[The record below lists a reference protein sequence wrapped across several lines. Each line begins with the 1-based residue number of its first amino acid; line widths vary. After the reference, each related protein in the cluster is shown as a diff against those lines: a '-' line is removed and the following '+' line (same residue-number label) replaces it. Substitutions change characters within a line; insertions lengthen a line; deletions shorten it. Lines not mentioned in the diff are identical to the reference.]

1 MENLILLHLSLKK
14 VLYIQTPIEKE
25 GIMTIMK
32 KTTTI
37 FKFLFIGLVSLSS
50 ITLFA
55 QTNPNNFMKKFDYK
69 EAWNKVAD
77 FESKALPESELKEV
91 NEIYKFA
98 KTEKNTGQLV
108 KAVLYQMKLTDY
120 KEENAFVKNLIK
132 VKEEIKSSEYPVK
145 PLLHSMLADMYWQYY
160 QNNRWK
166 YNNRTETVNLKE
178 EDIETWGLEKIVK
191 ETLWHYEAS
200 LIDKEK
206 LKLESIKVY
215 DEILHKGND
224 EGRLL
229 RPTLYDFLANRAI
242 DFFMSEEPSITRPSY
257 FFSINNIEYLSDADA
272 FINLKIETK
281 DILAMKY
288 YALINLQELMK
299 FHSNDATPDALVYID
314 LKRLA
319 FVKQYLTAPNKNLL
333 YQKALERLEAKSSK
347 FAVSTLVTFEIA
359 QLYVEYGKQYNALQS
374 DDHKWELKTA
384 FEICNKAKSKFPNSN
399 GAKKCASLQDGLT
412 NKSISASVEETNLP
426 VAAFKALLRY
436 SNVKTVYWRL
446 IKTNRDEVHA
456 QRKKWE
462 RNYEV
467 DREEK
472 FLQYFTPKVSIKSG
486 SYALP
491 DDGDFQEH
499 AVELKLDGLPV
510 GEYMILLSH
519 DANFKTEKNA
529 IAYAYTTITAI
540 SYVHRNTNDGGTEL
554 YLLNRETGEPMAGV
568 SASLY
573 FQEYNYKKSAYET
586 IAGGVFQS
594 NAEGYIKVPYQL
606 DKKSNYHRNFSIN
619 FSSGIDRFSTSPI
632 DSYQGDGNL
641 YQSVYH
647 EESSRTQ
654 VLFFMDRAIY
664 RPGQTIYFKG
674 LMISTVNKKSSIV
687 PKYPVT
693 VTLYDVNHQV
703 VAELNLVSNDYGSFN
718 GSFTASTKG
727 LMGQMSLDSYYGSA
741 SFSVEEYK
749 RPKFEV
755 VFEPVKG
762 AFRLDDQINAVGV
775 AKAYSGAGIDNAKVQ
790 YRVVRKARYPYWWW
804 CRWGYYP
811 SSPEIEILNGITKT
825 DGEGKFKVDF
835 KAIPDPL
842 VSKASD
848 PIFSYTVYADV
859 TDINGETHS
868 KTFVVSVGYKA
879 LQVNVAAIDLDKEN
893 GEVWKK
899 DFSISTTDLSGE
911 LEPAK
916 GQIAIYSLEQPN
928 QLYRNRP
935 WNRPDRQLLSKEE
948 FRKVFPLDEYEEE
961 NNYLKWNRSK
971 EVLTVDFDT
980 EKKKTFSI
988 ESLKNKPSGKY
999 VLEINSKD
1007 KYGQDVKEIA
1017 YFTIYSVKDKKLAT
1031 PSINNLEG
1039 LNTVVEPGD
1048 KAILLAGTSSEKI
1061 KVLYEIEKDHA
1072 IIYKEWLILK
1082 SEQKLLEI
1090 PIKEEYRGNIAV
1102 HYTFVLNNRLYY
1114 QSQVITVP
1122 FTNKELDITFETFRD
1137 KLQPGENEEWKI
1149 KVSGKKS
1156 DQVAAEM
1163 VATLY
1168 DASLDVFRPHSWY
1181 ANFNSYMYASLN
1193 WNSTNGF
1200 DETAFKLYS
1209 KNWNEYDGHY
1219 YSDPYYDQ
1227 LDWFG
1232 YSFYEYYHHRRDL
1245 YYSMDDEEGVTV
1257 MKTKDGASRSKES
1270 KKMSAPA
1277 KSVMRSGAESEESDS
1292 LKIGRE
1298 EAKSEIIA
1306 SGYTNGGGGK
1316 KEDKEKEED
1325 FTDVKVRSNF
1335 NETAFFYPDLQ
1346 TNAKGELVI
1355 KFTIPEA
1362 LTRWKMLGFAHTK
1375 DLKSGLVTKELV
1387 TQKELMVVPNQPRFF
1402 RENDKMIFSVKITS
1416 LSDKELAGQARLEFF
1431 DALTMQP
1438 MNDKMKNGNASQSF
1452 TVKSGLSSNL
1462 EWSIEIPVGAQAIL
1476 YRVVAKAGSFSDGE
1490 EMVLPVVTNSM
1501 LVTESLPLPIRGK
1514 QTKTFTFEKLANN
1527 KSTTLRNHR
1536 YTLEFTSNPAWYA
1549 IQALPYLMEYPYEC
1563 VEQCFSRYYANSIA
1577 SNIANSNPRIKQVF
1591 DTWKNVQPDALL
1603 SNLEKNQELKTALL
1617 EETPWVLQAKDESQ
1631 RKRNVALLFDL
1642 NRMANEMDR
1651 ALTKVLKAQ
1660 QSSGGFTWFPG
1671 FPEDRYMTQH
1681 IVAGMGHL
1689 DVLGVKAVRED
1700 KATWAM
1706 VNNALRYID
1715 REMDD
1720 DYDRLKAEAKKGH
1733 IKLEDNHLGYLTIHY
1748 LYLRSYFKDI
1758 PIKSEHKE
1766 AFDYFFGQA
1775 KRYWLENGIYM
1786 QGMLCLSLNRFG
1798 ETAVPLA
1805 MIKSFKERALNSEE
1819 MGMYWKYDRGYYWY
1833 QAPIETQSLMIEVF
1847 DEVAKDQ
1854 KSVDDLKVWLLKQ
1867 KQTTDWKTT
1876 RATVEACYALLRR
1889 GSDFLASS
1897 QLVEIKVGDEL
1908 IDPTKRPD
1916 VKVEAGT
1923 GYFKTAWTGSEITS
1937 KMGNVTVTKKDE
1949 GVAWGALYWQYFEQ
1963 LDKITPAE
1971 TPLKIDKKLFL
1982 QQNTDRGPVI
1992 TPITES
1998 TGLNVG
2004 DLIKVRIE
2012 IRVDR
2017 NMEYVHLK
2025 DMRAA
2030 ALEPVTTLSTYRYQ
2044 DGLYYYESPRDLAMN
2059 FFIGFLPKGTYVFE
2073 YPLRVS
2079 QKGDFSNGITTMQC
2093 MYAPEFSSH
2102 SEGIRVK
2109 VK

>member
-1 MENLILLHLSLKK
+1 MENLRTLHLTLKK
-14 VLYIQTPIEKE
+14 VLYIQTPIEIE
-25 GIMTIMK
+25 GIMIIMQ
-32 KTTTI
+32 KTKNI
-37 FKFLFIGLVSLSS
+37 FKSLLIGLASFVS
-50 ITLFA
+50 ITLLA
-55 QTNPNNFMKKFDYK
+55 QTNPTNNMKKFDYK
-69 EAWNKVAD
+69 EAWNRVAD
-77 FESKALPESELKEV
+77 FESKGLPESELKEV
-91 NEIYKFA
+91 NGIYQIA
-98 KTEKNTGQLV
+98 KTENNTGQLV
-108 KAVLYQMKLTDY
+108 KSVIYQMKLTDY

-132 VKEEIKSSEYPVK
+132 INEEIKTAQFPVK

-178 EDIETWGLEKIVK
+178 DDIETWGLEKIVK
-191 ETLWHYEAS
+191 ETITQYQAS
-200 LIDKEK
+200 LIEKEK
-206 LKLESIKVY
+206 LKLENIKIY
-215 DEILHKGND
+215 DDIISRGNE
-224 EGRLL
+224 EGRAL

-242 DFFMSEEPSITRPSY
+242 DFYMSEEPSITRPAY
-257 FFSINNIEYLSDADA
+257 FFTLNNVDYLADADA
-272 FINLKIETK
+272 FVQLHIETK
-281 DILAMKY
+281 DTLAMKF
-288 YALINLQELMK
+288 YALVHLQDLMK
-299 FHSNDATPDALVYID
+299 FHSNDANPDALVYID
-314 LKRLA
+314 LKRLS
-319 FVKQYLTAPNKNLL
+319 FVKQYLTAPDKNLL
-333 YQKALERLEAKSSK
+333 YQKSLERLEEKSMK
-347 FAVSTLVTFEIA
+347 FPVSTLVTFEIA
-359 QLYVEYGKQYNALQS
+359 RLYVEYGKLYNPLQS
-374 DDHKWELKTA
+374 EEHKWDLKKAYEICEKAKLRFPKSDGANKCANTQDELK
-384 FEICNKAKSKFPNSN
+384 
-399 GAKKCASLQDGLT
+399 

-426 VAAFKALLRY
+426 SVPFKALLKY

-446 IKTNRDEVHA
+446 IKTSREEVQA
-456 QRKKWE
+456 QRKKWD
-462 RNYEV
+462 RNYDV

-472 FLQYFTPKVSIKSG
+472 FLLYFTPKIAAKNG
-486 SYALP
+486 SYSLP
-491 DDGDFQEH
+491 DDGDFQDH
-499 AVELKLDGLPV
+499 SVEIKLDGLPI

-519 DANFKTEKNA
+519 NPDFKTEGNGL
-529 IAYAYTTITAI
+529 AYSFTSITTI
-540 SYVHRNTNDGGTEL
+540 SYIHRNTADGGTEF
-554 YLLNRETGEPMAGV
+554 YLLNRETGEPILGV
-568 SASLY
+568 NAAIY
-573 FQEYNYKKSAYET
+573 FQEYNYKKSVYEN
-586 IAGGVFQS
+586 IPGGSFQS
-594 NAEGYIKVPYQL
+594 NNEGYIKVPYQFEKKTNYTRNFMVNFSLGL
-606 DKKSNYHRNFSIN
+606 DK
-619 FSSGIDRFSTSPI
+619 FSTSSI
-632 DSYQGDGNL
+632 DSYQGDGSF
-641 YQSVYH
+641 YQSIH
-647 EESSRTQ
+647 SEAPTRTQ
-654 VLFFMDRAIY
+654 VIFFMDRAIY

-674 LMISTVNKKSSIV
+674 LVINTDHKKSSIV
-687 PKYPVT
+687 SKYPVT
-693 VTLYDVNHQV
+693 VTLYDVNRQK
-703 VAELNLVSNDYGSFN
+703 VADLNLVSNEFGSFN
-718 GSFTASTKG
+718 GTFIAPTKG
-727 LMGQMSLDSYYGSA
+727 LMGQMRLESYYGSVA
-741 SFSVEEYK
+741 FSVEEYK

-755 VFEPVKG
+755 TFEPVKG
-762 AFRLDDQINAVGV
+762 TFRLNDKITAEGV

-811 SSPEIEILNGITKT
+811 SSPEIEIINGITKT

-835 KAIPDPL
+835 NAIPDPL
-842 VSKASD
+842 IDKSSE
-848 PIFSYTVYADV
+848 PIFTYTIYADV

-868 KTFVVSVGYKA
+868 KTTYISVGYKA
-879 LQVNVAAIDLDKEN
+879 LQVSVAVVDMDKED
-893 GEVWKK
+893 EDSWKK
-899 DFSISTTDLSGE
+899 EYKINTTNLAGE
-911 LEPAK
+911 FEPAK
-916 GQIAIYSLEQPN
+916 GQISIYSLQQPEKI
-928 QLYRNRP
+928 YRDRM
-935 WNRPDRQLLSKEE
+935 WSRPDRQLMTKEE
-948 FRKVFPLDEYEEE
+948 FRKIFPLDEYEEE
-961 NNYLKWNRSK
+961 NNYLKWVRNK
-971 EVLTVDFDT
+971 EVLKIEFDT
-980 EKKKTFSI
+980 EKKKTISL

-999 VLEINSKD
+999 VVEIISKD
-1007 KYGQDVKEIA
+1007 KYGQDVKEIT
-1017 YFTIYSVKDKKLAT
+1017 YFTVYSVKDKKLAI

-1039 LNTVVEPGD
+1039 LNMVVEPGD
-1048 KAILLAGTSSEKI
+1048 KAVLLAGTSADKI
-1061 KVLYEIEKDHA
+1061 KVLYEIERDHA
-1072 IIYKEWLILK
+1072 IIYKEWMVLK
-1082 SEQKLLEI
+1082 EEQKLLEI
-1090 PIKEEYRGNIAV
+1090 SIKEEYRGNIAV
-1102 HYTFVLNNRLYY
+1102 HYTFVLNNRLYHE
-1114 QSQVITVP
+1114 SEVVTVP
-1122 FTNKELDITFETFRD
+1122 YTNKELDITFETFRD
-1137 KLQPGENEEWKI
+1137 KLQPGENEEWRIKI
-1149 KVSGKKS
+1149 SGKKS

-1181 ANFNSYMYASLN
+1181 ANFNSYMYATLN
-1193 WNSTNGF
+1193 WSSTNGF
-1200 DETAFKLYS
+1200 DESAFKLFT
-1209 KNWNEYDGHY
+1209 KNWNDHPGHY
-1219 YSDPYYDQ
+1219 YSDPYYDH
-1227 LDWFG
+1227 LEWFG
-1232 YSFYEYYHHRRDL
+1232 YSFYEYYHRNR
-1245 YYSMDDEEGVTV
+1245 YYGGAMEDSELDMSM
-1257 MKTKDGASRSKES
+1257 TKDSPSRSGKA
-1270 KKMSAPA
+1270 KKMSAPSPVMKSEMA
-1277 KSVMRSGAESEESDS
+1277 KEQAEEKADTTSSEGD
-1292 LKIGRE
+1292 LKIGG
-1298 EAKSEIIA
+1298 A
-1306 SGYTNGGGGK
+1306 K
-1316 KEDKEKEED
+1316 KEDKKKEED

-1346 TNAKGELVI
+1346 TNSKGELLI

-1362 LTRWKMLGFAHTK
+1362 LTRWKMLGFAHTQ

-1416 LSDKELAGQARLEFF
+1416 LSDKELSGQARLEFF
-1431 DALTMQP
+1431 DALTMMP
-1438 MNDKMKNGNASQSF
+1438 MNDKMKNKNASQSF
-1452 TVKSGLSSNL
+1452 SVKAGLSNNL
-1462 EWSIEIPVGAQAIL
+1462 EWSIEIPEGAQAIL

-1501 LVTESLPLPIRGK
+1501 LVTETLPLPIRGN
-1514 QTKTFTFEKLANN
+1514 QTKNFKFEKLANN

-1563 VEQCFSRYYANSIA
+1563 VEQSFSRYYANSIA
-1577 SNIANSNPRIKQVF
+1577 SNIANSSPRIKQVF
-1591 DTWKNVQPDALL
+1591 DTWKTIQPDALL

-1631 RKRNVALLFDL
+1631 RKRSVALLFDL

-1660 QSSGGFTWFPG
+1660 KSSGGFTWFPG

-1689 DVLGVKAVRED
+1689 DVLGVKAVRAD
-1700 KATWAM
+1700 NATWNM

-1733 IKLEDNHLGYLTIHY
+1733 IKLSDNNLGYLNIHY
-1748 LYLRSYFKDI
+1748 LYLRSYFKDV
-1758 PIKSEHKE
+1758 PVKSEHKE

-1798 ETAVPLA
+1798 ETTVPIA

-1833 QAPIETQSLMIEVF
+1833 QAPIETQALMIEVF

-1897 QLVEIKVGDEL
+1897 QLVEIKVGDEI

-1923 GYFKTAWTGSEITS
+1923 GYFKTAWTGNEITS
-1937 KMGNVTVTKKDE
+1937 NMGNVTVTKKDD

-1971 TPLKIDKKLFL
+1971 TPLKINKKLFL